1 MNLNYNQLLSPFL
14 PSPIPSTAHLSAAP
28 RRGKIMRTLLLF
40 LNLFILTGCNE
51 SNQPKNA
58 PQKPSKAPTEAPV
71 AQLKEEHV
79 AADFANLLAP
89 LIDPEKLDTLKGKRA
104 ATPRLRKACYWL
116 QMAHMSGFDAGEI
129 IDQAHAQT
137 GPHEPNRAKAQRD
150 SLIRNRVILERLGC
164 IDEAGMIKLRK
175 GNAPTITKG
184 PYAGEIVTG
193 DHIIPRS
200 ICPELDNTLY
210 NLEMMPLTLNQRKS
224 AKIGQ
229 RQIDLG
235 RRWNQDGLLSY
246 AGLKAVLEEA
256 ND

>member
-1 MNLNYNQLLSPFL
+1 MRAFSWLL
-14 PSPIPSTAHLSAAP
+14 T
-28 RRGKIMRTLLLF
+28 LLF
-40 LNLFILTGCNE
+40 LVGCKD
-51 SNQPKNA
+51 STQPKNA
-58 PQKPSKAPTEAPV
+58 PQKLSEAPTEAPV
-71 AQLKEEHV
+71 THLKEEHV

-89 LIDPEKLDTLKGKRA
+89 LIDPAKLDTLKGKRA

-116 QMAHMSGFDAGEI
+116 QMAHISGFDAGEI

-137 GPHEPNRAKAQRD
+137 GPHEPNRTKAQRE

-164 IDEAGMIKLRK
+164 VDEAGMIKLRK

-200 ICPELDNTLY
+200 VCPELDNALY

-229 RQIDLG
+229 RQIDLAK
-235 RRWNQDGLLSY
+235 RWNADGLLSD
-246 AGLKAVLEEA
+246 ACFETILKKQIDL
-256 ND
+256 